1 MTSNDSEPP
10 LGENA
15 ATKIG
20 RIVASAPGGIPFVGP
35 IIQSA
40 ILEVIPNIRLQRIE
54 NYLRHLQSQIGG
66 LQLESALRSNV
77 GLDLFEEGIWQSAR
91 ALTDE
96 RKSYIANLV
105 CGGLSGADT
114 KVHKVRHY
122 LRLLNQLDDRQ
133 IILLAKY
140 HPKYRPTIGSEAA
153 TEFFE
158 KNKDIVNP
166 GHMRRGFFDKEGG
179 DDVDEAIRLNTSM
192 LGQLAS
198 LGFLFAK
205 AVWDDTGMPK
215 NDKHYNITPLGAEFL
230 DFIGAI

>member
-1 MTSNDSEPP
+1 MNSNDRAPP
-10 LGENA
+10 LGEDVS
-15 ATKIG
+15 TKIG
-20 RIVASAPGGIPFVGP
+20 RIVASAPGGIPVVGP

-54 NYLRHLQSQIGG
+54 NYLRHLQSQIDD
-66 LQLESALRSNV
+66 LQLESALCSKV

-133 IILLAKY
+133 IVLLAKY
-140 HPKYRPTIGSEAA
+140 HPKYHPTIGSEAA
-153 TEFFE
+153 REFFE
-158 KNKDIVNP
+158 QNKDIIKP
-166 GHMRRGFFDKEGG
+166 AHMRKGFFDKEGG
-179 DDVDEAIRLNTSM
+179 GDVDEAIRLNTSM

-198 LGFLFAK
+198 LGFLFVEAGRADNGMLK
-205 AVWDDTGMPK
+205 DDTRYK
-215 NDKHYNITPLGAEFL
+215 ITPLGADFL
-230 DFIGAI
+230 VYVGAI